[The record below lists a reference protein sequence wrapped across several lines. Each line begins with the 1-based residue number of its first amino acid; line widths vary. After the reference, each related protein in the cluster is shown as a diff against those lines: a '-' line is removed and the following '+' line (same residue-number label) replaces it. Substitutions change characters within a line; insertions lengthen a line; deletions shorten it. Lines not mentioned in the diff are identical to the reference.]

1 MSEKEK
7 FLQIKDV
14 KLFRKKLN
22 EKYDV
27 YSALDFIKCNGIW
40 LASALNLYYYD
51 REKNEDFL
59 YQTVDIFD
67 QRTMC
72 IRDVVK
78 NYCNNSLTEI
88 KDHYE
93 REIYSVERVEAII
106 NHVKKMNEN
115 RKNKFVR

>member
-7 FLQIKDV
+7 FLQLKDI

-40 LASALNLYYYD
+40 LASALNLYYYN
-51 REKNEDFL
+51 REKDEDFL

-67 QRTMC
+67 RKTMS
-72 IRDVVK
+72 IRDIVK
-78 NYCNNSLTEI
+78 TCCNYSLAEI
-88 KDHYE
+88 KDHYD
-93 REIYSVERVEAII
+93 REIYSVERVEARI

-115 RKNKFVR
+115 RQNKFVR